1 MFNVEK
7 IRQDF
12 PILSREVYGKPLIY
26 LDNAATTQKPLCVLD
41 AMRDE
46 YLNVNANVHRG
57 VHYLSQQATDLHEAA
72 REKVRQFINA
82 KKTEEIVFTRGT
94 TEAINLVAS
103 SFCESQMQAG
113 DEVLVTEMEHHSN
126 IVSWQLQAQ
135 KRGIVVRHLPITD
148 DGRLDLSLLTSHL
161 SPLTKLIS
169 VAHVSNVLG
178 TVNNVSDIVRIAHEH
193 GIPVLVDGAQ
203 SAPHFK
209 VDVQAMDCDFFAFSG
224 HKMYGP
230 TGIGVLYGKEE
241 WLEKLPPYQGGGEMI
256 DKVTW
261 EKTTFE
267 RLPFKFE
274 AGTPDYVATH
284 GLATAIDYIN
294 SIGFDVIQ
302 QYEQELTRYCMEQL
316 MTIPDM
322 HIYGP
327 SVECRVENVEFATAR
342 ETNAKGMAAAN
353 STLYTLHSKLKDAVV
368 SFNVGDIHHLDM
380 GTLLDRLGIA
390 VRTGHH
396 CAQPLMDRL
405 GISGTVRASFALYN
419 TKEEIDALVA
429 GIRRVSQMF

>member
-1 MFNVEK
+1 MYDVQK
-7 IRQDF
+7 IREDF
-12 PILSREVYGKPLIY
+12 PILQREVYGKPLVY

-41 AMRDE
+41 AMREE

-82 KKTEEIVFTRGT
+82 AKTEEIVFTRGT

-103 SFCESQMQAG
+103 SFCESQMKEG
-113 DEVLVTEMEHHSN
+113 DEVLVSDMEHHSN
-126 IVSWQLQAQ
+126 IVPWQLQAQ
-135 KRGIVVRHLPITD
+135 RKGIVVRHVPID
-148 DGRLDLSLLTSHL
+148 DKGCLDLSSFTAQL
-161 SPLTKLIS
+161 STKTKLVSI
-169 VAHVSNVLG
+169 AHVSNVLG
-178 TVNNVSDIVRIAHEH
+178 TINDVRHIVEMAHSR
-193 GIPVLVDGAQ
+193 GIPVLIDGAQ
-203 SAPHFK
+203 SAPHMK
-209 VDVQAMDCDFFAFSG
+209 IDVQQLDCDFYAFSG

-256 DKVTW
+256 DKVSW

-284 GLATAIDYIN
+284 GLATAIDYITSVGLEN
-294 SIGFDVIQ
+294 IEAH
-302 QYEQELTRYCMEQL
+302 EQELTRYCMEQL
-316 MTIPDM
+316 KTIQ
-322 HIYGP
+322 
-327 SVECRVENVEFATAR
+327 
-342 ETNAKGMAAAN
+342 GMRIFGEAE
-353 STLYTLHSKLKDAVV
+353 HKDAVV
-368 SFNVGDIHHLDM
+368 SFLVGDIHHLDM

-419 TKEEIDALVA
+419 TKEEIDVLVA

>member
-1 MFNVEK
+1 MYDINKVRE
-7 IRQDF
+7 DF
-12 PILSREVYGKPLIY
+12 PILSRKVYDRPLVY

-41 AMRDE
+41 AMREE

-72 REKVRQFINA
+72 REKVRAFIGA
-82 KKTEEIVFTRGT
+82 AKTEEIVFTRGT

-103 SFCESQMQAG
+103 SFCEEMMKEG
-113 DEVLVTEMEHHSN
+113 DEVIVTDMEHHSN
-126 IVSWQLQAQ
+126 IVPWQLQANR
-135 KRGIVVRHLPITD
+135 RGIVVRHLPFD
-148 DGRLDLSLLTSHL
+148 EKGDLCLDQLEQMINER
-161 SPLTKLIS
+161 TKLVS
-169 VAHVSNVLG
+169 MAHVSNVLG
-178 TVNNVSDIVRIAHEH
+178 TVNDVKHVTTIAHKY

-203 SAPHFK
+203 STPHFH
-209 VDVQAMDCDFFAFSG
+209 VDVKELDCDFFAFSG

-241 WLEKLPPYQGGGEMI
+241 WLERLPPYQGGGEMI
-256 DKVTW
+256 DKVSW
-261 EKTTFE
+261 EQTTFE

-284 GLATAIDYIN
+284 GLATAIDYI
-294 SIGFDVIQ
+294 SELGLDQIATH
-302 QYEQELTRYCMEQL
+302 EQMLTHYCMEQ
-316 MTIPDM
+316 MSTIDDM
-322 HIYGP
+322 RLFGTSAH
-327 SVECRVENVEFATAR
+327 
-342 ETNAKGMAAAN
+342 
-353 STLYTLHSKLKDAVV
+353 KDAVV
-368 SFNVGDIHHLDM
+368 SFLVGNIHHLDM

-396 CAQPLMDRL
+396 CAQPLMTRL

-419 TKEEIDALVA
+419 TKEEIDILVN

>member
-1 MFNVEK
+1 MYDINK
-7 IRQDF
+7 IREDF
-12 PILSREVYGKPLIY
+12 PILSREVYGKPLVY

-72 REKVRQFINA
+72 RETVRHFINA
-82 KKTEEIVFTRGT
+82 RKTEEIIFTRGT

-103 SFCESQMQAG
+103 SFCESQMQLG

-135 KRGIVVRHLPITD
+135 KHGIVVKHLPITD
-148 DGRLDLSLLTSHL
+148 DGRLDLSTLNAQL
-161 SPLTKLIS
+161 SAKTKLVSI
-169 VAHVSNVLG
+169 AHVSNVLG
-178 TVNNVSDIVRIAHEH
+178 TVNPVEQIIKIAHEH

-203 SAPHFK
+203 SAPHMK
-209 VDVQAMDCDFFAFSG
+209 IDVQAMDCDFFAFSG

-284 GLATAIDYIN
+284 GLAKAIEYMEG
-294 SIGFDVIQ
+294 IGLDRIKAH
-302 QYEQELTRYCMEQL
+302 EEELTRYCMEQL
-316 MTIPDM
+316 QTIDGM

-327 SVECRVENVEFATAR
+327 AATTPTGSPA
-342 ETNAKGMAAAN
+342 G
-353 STLYTLHSKLKDAVV
+353 KDAVV
-368 SFNVGDIHHLDM
+368 SFNVGAIHHLDM

-419 TKEEIDALVA
+419 TKEEIDTLVA

>member
-1 MFNVEK
+1 MYDINK
-7 IRQDF
+7 IREDF
-12 PILSREVYGKPLIY
+12 PILGREVYKKPLVY

-72 REKVRQFINA
+72 REKVRDFIHA
-82 KKTEEIVFTRGT
+82 RKIEEIVFTRGT

-103 SFCESQMQAG
+103 SFCESQMQLG

-135 KRGIVVRHLPITD
+135 KRGIVVKHIPITD
-148 DGRLDLSLLTSHL
+148 DGILCIEQLETLISER
-161 SPLTKLIS
+161 TKIVS

-178 TVNNVSDIVRIAHEH
+178 TVNPVEEIIRIAHAH

-241 WLEKLPPYQGGGEMI
+241 WLDRLPPYQGGGEMI

-274 AGTPDYVATH
+274 AGTPDYIATH
-284 GLATAIDYIN
+284 GLAKAIDYIEA
-294 SIGFDVIQ
+294 IGFEEIRKH
-302 QYEQELTRYCMEQL
+302 EQELTHYCMQQL
-316 MTIPDM
+316 MTISGM
-322 HIYGP
+322 KIYGP
-327 SVECRVENVEFATAR
+327 TGDRS
-342 ETNAKGMAAAN
+342 
-353 STLYTLHSKLKDAVV
+353 SYKDAVV
-368 SFNVGDIHHLDM
+368 SFNVGAIHHLDM

-419 TKEEIDALVA
+419 TKEEVDTLVA
-429 GIRRVSQMF
+429 GIHRVSQMF

>member
-1 MFNVEK
+1 MFFLYLCHENLENDMYDVQK
-7 IRQDF
+7 IREDF
-12 PILSREVYGKPLIY
+12 PILQREVYGKPLVY
-26 LDNAATTQKPLCVLD
+26 LDNAATTQKPLMVLD

-82 KKTEEIVFTRGT
+82 QKTEEIVFTRGT

-103 SFCESQMQAG
+103 SFCESQMLPG

-135 KRGIVVRHLPITD
+135 KHGIVVKHLPITD
-148 DGRLDLSLLTSHL
+148 DGKLCLDNVEAYLTEK
-161 SPLTKLIS
+161 TKLLSI
-169 VAHVSNVLG
+169 AHVSNVLG
-178 TVNNVSDIVRIAHEH
+178 TVNPVEQIIKIAHEH

-203 SAPHFK
+203 SAPHMK
-209 VDVQAMDCDFFAFSG
+209 IDVQAMDCDFFAFSG

-230 TGIGVLYGKEE
+230 TGIGALYGKEE

-284 GLATAIDYIN
+284 GLAKAIEYMEG
-294 SIGFDVIQ
+294 IGLDAIQ
-302 QYEQELTRYCMEQL
+302 QHEQELTRYCMAQL
-316 MTIPDM
+316 QSIDGMT
-322 HIYGP
+322 IYGP
-327 SVECRVENVEFATAR
+327 SVINDSIAD
-342 ETNAKGMAAAN
+342 
-353 STLYTLHSKLKDAVV
+353 KDAVV
-368 SFNVGDIHHLDM
+368 SFNVGNIHHLDM

-419 TKEEIDALVA
+419 TKEEIDTLVA

>member
-1 MFNVEK
+1 MYDVQK
-7 IRQDF
+7 IREDF
-12 PILSREVYGKPLIY
+12 PILQREVYGKPLVY

-135 KRGIVVRHLPITD
+135 KRGIVVKHLPITD
-148 DGRLDLSLLTSHL
+148 DGRLDLSTLNTQL
-161 SPLTKLIS
+161 STKTKLVS

-178 TVNNVSDIVRIAHEH
+178 TVNPVEQIIKIAHEH
-193 GIPVLVDGAQ
+193 GIPVFVDGAQ
-203 SAPHFK
+203 SAPHMK
-209 VDVQAMDCDFFAFSG
+209 IDAQAMDCDFFAFSG

-284 GLATAIDYIN
+284 GLATAIDYLN
-294 SIGFDVIQ
+294 SVGLDSVKAH
-302 QYEQELTRYCMEQL
+302 EEELTRYCMEQL
-316 MTIPDM
+316 QTIDGM

-327 SVECRVENVEFATAR
+327 VVSGFSAD
-342 ETNAKGMAAAN
+342 
-353 STLYTLHSKLKDAVV
+353 KDAVV

-405 GISGTVRASFALYN
+405 GISGTVRASFAMYN
-419 TKEEIDALVA
+419 TKEEIDTLVA

>member
-1 MFNVEK
+1 MYNIGK
-7 IRQDF
+7 IREDF
-12 PILSREVYGKPLIY
+12 PILSREVYGKPLVY

-46 YLNVNANVHRG
+46 YMNVNANVHRG

-72 REKVRQFINA
+72 RERVRGFINA
-82 KKTEEIVFTRGT
+82 SKVEEIVFTRGT
-94 TEAINLVAS
+94 TEAINLVAN

-113 DEVLVTEMEHHSN
+113 DEVIVTEMEHHSN
-126 IVSWQLQAQ
+126 IVSWQLQAM
-135 KRGIVVRHLPITD
+135 KRGIVVKHLPITD
-148 DGRLDLSLLTSHL
+148 KGELCLDSLES
-161 SPLTKLIS
+161 LIS
-169 VAHVSNVLG
+169 DKTKIISIAHVSNVLG
-178 TVNNVSDIVRIAHEH
+178 TVNPVEEIIKTAHAH

-274 AGTPDYVATH
+274 AGTPDYIATH
-284 GLATAIDYIN
+284 GLATAIDYLN
-294 SIGFDVIQ
+294 CVGLDSVKAH
-302 QYEQELTRYCMEQL
+302 EAELTRYCMEQL
-316 MTIPDM
+316 RTID
-322 HIYGP
+322 
-327 SVECRVENVEFATAR
+327 
-342 ETNAKGMAAAN
+342 GMRIFGEAE
-353 STLYTLHSKLKDAVV
+353 HKDAVV
-368 SFNVGDIHHLDM
+368 SFLVGDIHHLDM

-419 TKEEIDALVA
+419 TKEEIDTLVN

>member
-1 MFNVEK
+1 MNTKVRE
-7 IRQDF
+7 DF
-12 PILSREVYGKPLIY
+12 PILSREVYGKPLVY

-72 REKVRQFINA
+72 REQVRQFIHA
-82 KKTEEIVFTRGT
+82 TKTEEIIFTRGT

-103 SFCESQMQAG
+103 AFCESQMKEG

-126 IVSWQLQAQ
+126 IVPWQLQAM
-135 KRGIVVRHLPITD
+135 KRGIVVKHLPITD
-148 DGRLDLSLLTSHL
+148 DGQLNISLLTSHL

-169 VAHVSNVLG
+169 LAHVSNVLG
-178 TVNNVSDIVRIAHEH
+178 TVNPVKEIIQMAHER

-203 SAPHFK
+203 SAPHFQ
-209 VDVQAMDCDFFAFSG
+209 VDVQDMDCDFFAFSG

-274 AGTPDYVATH
+274 AGTPDFVATH
-284 GLATAIDYIN
+284 GLAKAIEYIQ
-294 SIGFDVIQ
+294 SLGFEAIQ
-302 QYEQELTRYCMEQL
+302 QHEQELTRYCMEQL
-316 MTIPDM
+316 QTIPDI

-327 SVECRVENVEFATAR
+327 QFSPLT
-342 ETNAKGMAAAN
+342 
-353 STLYTLHSKLKDAVV
+353 SHLSPLKDAVV
-368 SFNVGDIHHLDM
+368 SFNVGSIHHLDL

-419 TKEEIDALVA
+419 TKEEVDILVE
-429 GIRRVSQMF
+429 GIRRVAQMF

>member
-1 MFNVEK
+1 MYDINK
-7 IRQDF
+7 IREDF
-12 PILSREVYGKPLIY
+12 PILSREVYGKPLVY

-72 REKVRQFINA
+72 REKVRQFIHA
-82 KKTEEIVFTRGT
+82 RKTEEIVFTRGT

-103 SFCESQMQAG
+103 AFCESQMQAG

-126 IVSWQLQAQ
+126 IVPMTERT
-135 KRGIVVRHLPITD
+135 KFV
-148 DGRLDLSLLTSHL
+148 SL
-161 SPLTKLIS
+161 
-169 VAHVSNVLG
+169 AHVSNVLG
-178 TVNNVSDIVRIAHEH
+178 TVNPVKEIIRMAHEH

-203 SAPHFK
+203 SAPHMMI
-209 VDVQAMDCDFFAFSG
+209 DVQDLDCDFFAFSG

-274 AGTPDYVATH
+274 AGTPDFVATH
-284 GLATAIDYIN
+284 GLATAIDYIQ
-294 SIGFDVIQ
+294 SIGFDAIQ
-302 QYEQELTRYCMEQL
+302 QHEQELTRYCMQQL
-316 MTIPDM
+316 LTIPDI

-327 SVECRVENVEFATAR
+327 SR
-342 ETNAKGMAAAN
+342 
-353 STLYTLHSKLKDAVV
+353 DAVV
-368 SFNVGDIHHLDM
+368 SFNLGTIHHLDV

-419 TKEEIDALVA
+419 TKEEVDALVA
-429 GIRRVSQMF
+429 GLDRVRKMF